1 MGIYQ
6 LGGYIMNKTEIAEII
21 TKEAE
26 KRGHKNLLFN
36 EEMIQELKQ
45 SAYMKQRNCLG
56 LKVYALWYKDKV
68 FILSVWANGMKRLT
82 VLENVIMAE

>member
-1 MGIYQ
+1 
-6 LGGYIMNKTEIAEII
+6 MNKTEIAEII

-45 SAYMKQRNCLG
+45 SAYMKQRNCEG
-56 LKVYALWYKDKV
+56 LKMYALWYKDKAYV
-68 FILSVWANGMKRLT
+68 LSVWMNGVTKLT